1 MIEETYVNFET
12 AKLLKEK
19 GFDEICSLGYNKNGD
34 YIPTSNRSNS
44 QIIQP
49 DFCLISCPTLQMT
62 MRWLREVHNKYCDV
76 SYDIDYKWYFQ
87 IIDLEETI
95 GYNYLEAVHYHDE
108 TDFNT
113 YEEAAEVAIQYSLKN
128 LI

>member
-1 MIEETYVNFET
+1 
-12 AKLLKEK
+12 
-19 GFDEICSLGYNKNGD
+19 
-34 YIPTSNRSNS
+34 
-44 QIIQP
+44 
-49 DFCLISCPTLQMT
+49 MT